1 METILALLIGI
12 SLAAASGFRVF
23 LPLLAMSIASHFGII
38 PLSDSWEWVGGYTA
52 IITLGAASLV
62 EIVAYYIPWLDNLLD
77 SIAIPL
83 AGVAG
88 SLLVAA
94 SIGDMSPIITWSLA
108 IIAGGGTAAA
118 IKTGGA
124 TTRLASTA
132 TTAGI
137 GNPIVSSVE
146 TGTSIVLSL
155 FSIFAPILAFIFVLI
170 IFYIFY
176 RIYRKFKRKKEISE
190 AEE

>member
-1 METILALLIGI
+1 METILALIIGI

-23 LPLLAMSIASHFGII
+23 LPLLAMSIASHFGVI
-38 PLSDSWEWVGGYTA
+38 PLAESWEWVGSYTA
-52 IITLGAASLV
+52 IISLGVASLV

-88 SLLVAA
+88 TFLVAA
-94 SIGDMSPIITWSLA
+94 SIGDMSPLITWSLA

-132 TTAGI
+132 TTAGF
-137 GNPIVSSVE
+137 GNPVVSTVE

-155 FSIFAPILAFIFVLI
+155 FSIFAPILAFFFVLV
-170 IFYIFY
+170 IFYVFY
-176 RIYRKFKRKKEISE
+176 RIYKKFKRKKTEPE
-190 AEE
+190 AET